1 MNPYIQRGGYG
12 RKGKWWR
19 HELPK
24 SNKQLKFL
32 DVHTNFESI
41 TDKVPKEVVD
51 FKQLSKEAFKLMA
64 VAS

>member
-24 SNKQLKFL
+24 SNKQEQEEFL
-32 DVHTNFESI
+32 DDVHTNFESI
-41 TDKVPKEVVD
+41 TDKVPKEEVD
-51 FKQLSKEAFKLMA
+51 FKQLSKKRLI
-64 VAS
+64 